1 MKKIIYLIL
10 SLLLLG
16 QTHVMA
22 HEWKIDSNHSG
33 ILFDI
38 KHIYS
43 TVRGHFS
50 DFSGDVFFDPDNL
63 GKSKF
68 DFVVKVDSI
77 NTNNGKR
84 DTHLRSDDF
93 FAASKYPV
101 MTFKSSRVSHAGGN
115 KYNLEGKMTIKDVTK
130 DMVLE
135 FIYWGQKENPFKK
148 NEMVTGF
155 DTRFNINRLDFH
167 VGDGKFYNMGVV
179 GKDVDILI
187 TIEAVGKK

>member
-115 KYNLEGKMTIKDVTK
+115 KYVLEGKMTIKGVTK
-130 DMVLE
+130 NMVLE

-148 NEMVTGF
+148 DEVVAGF
-155 DTRFNINRLDFH
+155 DTRFNINRLDFQ
-167 VGDGKFYNMGVV
+167 VGDGKFYKMGVV
-179 GKDVDILI
+179 GKDVDVLI
-187 TIEAVGKK
+187 SLEVVRKK